1 MDVSI
6 CVCDVYVY
14 RVEFTVL
21 NIFVNDVHLSAN
33 HDVVLRLVIDVL
45 LLEVICVPNWILGR
59 NSLRKRLDWSF
70 WSGFELTN
78 RKLTANR

>member
-45 LLEVICVPNWILGR
+45 LLEVICVQ
-59 NSLRKRLDWSF
+59 LD
-70 WSGFELTN
+70 SGSKFITQEIGLVVLV
-78 RKLTANR
+78 RI